1 MSDQG
6 VSQAGMGKTPQ
17 YGSMAVKPVN
27 TVKDNETH
35 GSKPWITWIRQKSL
49 GFRG

>member
-6 VSQAGMGKTPQ
+6 VSQAGMGKTPW
-17 YGSMAVKPVN
+17 SVCRAVKPVN

-35 GSKPWITWIRQKSL
+35 GSKPWITRIRQKSL
-49 GFRG
+49 GFRD